1 MTNHV
6 NKGAQKSSVNQ
17 FGHDPNSAHEKS
29 AKMEHFHKAHQE
41 KAKKRVN
48 ELIHKIDAQFM
59 YCASPLRASNPYSIF
74 QLNHFY
80 HRHLLAT
87 TASPVYELI
96 FSTIFRTYRPLLN
109 DVICDEYFT
118 ACK

>member
-6 NKGAQKSSVNQ
+6 NKGLKSSVNQ

-29 AKMEHFHKAHQE
+29 AKMEHFHKTHQE
-41 KAKKRVN
+41 KAKRVN

-74 QLNHFY
+74 QLNHFIIRIFLQQP
-80 HRHLLAT
+80 HRLCT
-87 TASPVYELI
+87 
-96 FSTIFRTYRPLLN
+96 N
-109 DVICDEYFT
+109 
-118 ACK
+118 